1 MSFAFPLIFHMS
13 INSAPIVILRLS
25 KNVFVLG
32 LVVLFLGIAPL
43 CAAQPVHPFIQ
54 LKQPSPFSSNT
65 LDRLQAVED
74 PTIGVYYSRKAFRG
88 DDEQSERASE
98 AIKQWEYF
106 LVGLQL
112 PYVLISDTLFSDAKI
127 APLDILVV
135 PFPETLADTSL
146 TIIQSFVKEGGGL
159 IASGYS
165 GKERKNRRSNTLFKE
180 LMGIEELEAMG
191 VRSGRIRQKLQG
203 GHTIGKNL
211 PIGFEL
217 DLLSNQEAF
226 VAHVGEGRA
235 VGPAVISGDIQ
246 SFTCMVSN
254 VYGEGRVVWMGFSP
268 QDVPPNSEQQKAY
281 QEILLDAFVFAS
293 ESSQASVR
301 RWPQGYQSASAFIQ
315 LPSSG
320 YQPFSYRTS
329 TDLLLH
335 VFTKHNVDAT
345 FFVVLG
351 HAQDHPDL
359 LERMVENG
367 ELGLVSDSPKPLSGL
382 PEEMQ
387 YERLS
392 VSKWLLENEYE
403 QSLSGALPPGYFYD
417 ANTLHVLSRLDIK
430 YILSDARHF
439 QEPMFMEWENELD
452 YRDSLVAAIEVDSLM
467 DSTPKKT
474 HERLLRIYP
483 SLFSYDLDVP
493 LSKEEERVLAGAS
506 VENRWAY
513 RLREG
518 FSRVHLSGGLFGF
531 GFEPETMGLSKQRA
545 DLLDSFVG
553 SLSGYNTWVASLDT
567 VIDWWRGRD
576 SISVYL
582 DNVSATSAALRI
594 ENEGEKVLQG
604 VSLDLYLPDMDPA
617 GLHIE
622 AGELEVSIVAQTEN
636 NYLVQVQRLPKG
648 EHTINLMPQSKG
660 TGE

>member
-1 MSFAFPLIFHMS
+1 
-13 INSAPIVILRLS
+13 
-25 KNVFVLG
+25 
-32 LVVLFLGIAPL
+32 
-43 CAAQPVHPFIQ
+43 
-54 LKQPSPFSSNT
+54 
-65 LDRLQAVED
+65 
-74 PTIGVYYSRKAFRG
+74 
-88 DDEQSERASE
+88 
-98 AIKQWEYF
+98 YF
-106 LVGLQL
+106 LVGLQV
-112 PYVLISDTLFSDAKI
+112 PYVLISDTLFSRSKI
-127 APLDILVV
+127 SALDILVV

-146 TIIQSFVKEGGGL
+146 KVIQSFVEEGGGL

-165 GKERKNRRSNTLFKE
+165 GKESKNRQSNALFRA
-180 LMGIEELEAMG
+180 LTGIEKLEPMG

-203 GHTIGKNL
+203 GHMIGKNL

-217 DLLSNQEAF
+217 DLLSNQEAY
-226 VAHVGEGRA
+226 VAHVDEGRA

-254 VYGEGRVVWMGFSP
+254 AYGEGRVVWMGFSP
-268 QDVPPNSEQQKAY
+268 QDVPPNSEQQRGY
-281 QEILLDAFVFAS
+281 QELLLDAFVFAS
-293 ESSQASVR
+293 GSSHASVR
-301 RWPQGYQSASAFIQ
+301 RWPQGYQSASSFIQ

-329 TDLLLH
+329 TDLLLQ
-335 VFTKHNVDAT
+335 VFTKHDVQAT

-452 YRDSLVAAIEVDSLM
+452 YRDSLVARVEVDSLM
-467 DSTPKKT
+467 ESTPQKD
-474 HERLLRIYP
+474 HDRLLRIYP

-493 LSKEEERVLAGAS
+493 LSKEEERVLGGAS
-506 VENRWAY
+506 FENRWAY
-513 RLREG
+513 RMREG
-518 FSRVHLSGGLFGF
+518 FNRVHLSGGLFGF

-553 SLSGYNTWVASLDT
+553 SLSGHNTWVAPLDA

-576 SISVYL
+576 SVSVFL
-582 DNVSATSAALRI
+582 EEVSGTLAALRI
-594 ENEGEKVLQG
+594 ENGGDKVLEG
-604 VSLDLYLPDMDPA
+604 VSLDLYLPDVD
-617 GLHIE
+617 GGEFEID
-622 AGELEVSIVAQTEN
+622 AGELQVSIVEQTGST
-636 NYLVQVQRLPKG
+636 YLVQVQRLPKG
-648 EHTINLMPQSKG
+648 EHMINLMLRSEG
-660 TGE
+660 VGE

>member
-1 MSFAFPLIFHMS
+1 MS
-13 INSAPIVILRLS
+13 IISAPTFILRLFQ
-25 KNVFVLG
+25 NAFVLG
-32 LVVLFLGIAPL
+32 LVVLCLGIAPL
-43 CAAQPVHPFIQ
+43 CAAQPVHPFIE
-54 LKQPSPFSSNT
+54 LKQPSPLSSNT

-74 PTIGVYYSRKAFRG
+74 PAIGVYYSRKAFRG
-88 DDEQSERASE
+88 DDEQNERASE

-112 PYVLISDTLFSDAKI
+112 PYVLISDTLFSQAKI
-127 APLDILVV
+127 SDLDILVV
-135 PFPETLADTSL
+135 PFPEALADTSL
-146 TIIQSFVKEGGGL
+146 KVIQSFVEEGGGL

-165 GKERKNRRSNTLFKE
+165 GKESKNRQSNALFRE
-180 LMGIEELEAMG
+180 LMGIEKLEPMG
-191 VRSGRIRQKLQG
+191 VRSGRIRQKLHG

-226 VAHVGEGRA
+226 VAYVDEGRA
-235 VGPAVISGDIQ
+235 VGPAVISGVLQ
-246 SFTCMVSN
+246 PFTCMVSN
-254 VYGEGRVVWMGFSP
+254 VYGDGRVVWMGFSP
-268 QDVPPNSEQQKAY
+268 QDVPPNSEQQQGY
-281 QEILLDAFVFAS
+281 QELLLDAFVFAS
-293 ESSQASVR
+293 GSSHASVR
-301 RWPQGYQSASAFIQ
+301 RWPHGYQSASSFIQ

-329 TDLLLH
+329 TDLLLQ
-335 VFTKHNVDAT
+335 VFTKHDVDAT
-345 FFVVLG
+345 FFVVLR

-359 LERMVENG
+359 LERMVKNG

-392 VSKWLLENEYE
+392 VSKWLLENEYD

-417 ANTLHVLSRLDIK
+417 ANTLHVLSQLDIK

-452 YRDSLVAAIEVDSLM
+452 YRDSLVAHVSIDSLNVRIPLKSQ
-467 DSTPKKT
+467 D
-474 HERLLRIYP
+474 RLLRIYP

-513 RLREG
+513 RLQEG
-518 FSRVHLSGGLFGF
+518 FNRVHLSGGLFGF

-553 SLSGYNTWVASLDT
+553 SLSGHNTWVVSLDT

-576 SISVYL
+576 SSFCVFGG
-582 DNVSATSAALRI
+582 
-594 ENEGEKVLQG
+594 GEW
-604 VSLDLYLPDMDPA
+604 YRCR
-617 GLHIE
+617 
-622 AGELEVSIVAQTEN
+622 VA
-636 NYLVQVQRLPKG
+636 Y
-648 EHTINLMPQSKG
+648 
-660 TGE
+660 